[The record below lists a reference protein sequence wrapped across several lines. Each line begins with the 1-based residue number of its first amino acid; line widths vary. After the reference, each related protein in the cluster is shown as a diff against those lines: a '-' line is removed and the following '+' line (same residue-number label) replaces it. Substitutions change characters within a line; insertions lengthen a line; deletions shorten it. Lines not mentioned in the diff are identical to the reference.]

1 MAMEMIKWCQQRAY
15 YKDDE
20 DGNDENDEDVD
31 DDDGDGDSDG
41 NGDDD
46 DDSDSNDHLLPGKHL
61 HNRQSN
67 TARCF

>member
-1 MAMEMIKWCQQRAY
+1 MEMEMIKWCQQRAY

-20 DGNDENDEDVD
+20 DGNDEEEDD
-31 DDDGDGDSDG
+31 DDDDADDDGDGD
-41 NGDDD
+41 GDN
-46 DDSDSNDHLLPGKHL
+46 DSNDHLLPGKHL

>member
-1 MAMEMIKWCQQRAY
+1 MEMEMIKWCHRRAY

-20 DGNDENDEDVD
+20 DGNDEDEDDD
-31 DDDGDGDSDG
+31 DDDGDGGGDG
-41 NGDDD
+41 DND

-61 HNRQSN
+61 HSRQSN